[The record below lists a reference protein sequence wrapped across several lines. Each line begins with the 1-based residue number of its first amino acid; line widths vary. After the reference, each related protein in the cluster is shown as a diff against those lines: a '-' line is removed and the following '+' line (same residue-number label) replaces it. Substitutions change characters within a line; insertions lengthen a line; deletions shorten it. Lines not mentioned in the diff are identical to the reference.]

1 MDQIGRLG
9 AANYRNAARNLHKF
23 VHREGKTLPIPISTA
38 PLTIRKKGGGCV
50 DVNYPIL
57 RLTDWMEFILGKAGG
72 QFLLAGYHVWE
83 TGYEDV
89 FSRFW
94 ERFRPSNATHDIY
107 SKKTAAERAR
117 TIPLCIHGDEG
128 RGLAKVPVLVTNF
141 QCVVPWLGENHLN
154 THGLLRGMLIKE
166 FLDLCFSVL
175 VHQQSSVEHS
185 LEHQRHSFCTRL
197 LHSIMPASC
206 YAPND
211 KTIDGLHEAIAAEF
225 VELFERGVTI
235 QVPKLMT

>member
-1 MDQIGRLG
+1 MAAIASKRMKKLGVIDPEMDQIGRLG

-94 ERFRPSNATHDIY
+94 ERQQQFPAGCGKAYDV
-107 SKKTAAERAR
+107 AL
-117 TIPLCIHGDEG
+117 LC
-128 RGLAKVPVLVTNF
+128 K
-141 QCVVPWLGENHLN
+141 WLE
-154 THGLLRGMLIKE
+154 
-166 FLDLCFSVL
+166 
-175 VHQQSSVEHS
+175 
-185 LEHQRHSFCTRL
+185 
-197 LHSIMPASC
+197 
-206 YAPND
+206 
-211 KTIDGLHEAIAAEF
+211 
-225 VELFERGVTI
+225 
-235 QVPKLMT
+235 